1 MNTMLRE
8 PRKKGMIYLRKSQT
22 IIAGDTG
29 VLLANWISPKYDE
42 IQDGFEYQTK
52 AEITHIGNVA
62 ETNLFYE
69 IQYGEKWRFDYQ
81 IAPPNKPFEFPVSL
95 PVETEDINII
105 VDNKGTSDVIAEIT
119 LVGIYERER
128 FSTIEKR
135 RPVAINTSPLAPV
148 SGRRII

>member
-1 MNTMLRE
+1 MIRE
-8 PRKKGMIYLRKSQT
+8 PRKKGLIYLRKSQT
-22 IIAGDTG
+22 IAAGASG
-29 VLLANWISPKYDE
+29 ILLANWISPKYDE
-42 IQDGFEYQTK
+42 VEGEYEYQTK

-69 IQYGEKWRFDYQ
+69 IQYGEKWRFDYS

-105 VDNKGTSDVIAEIT
+105 VDNKGTSDVTAEIT

-135 RPVAINTSPLAPV
+135 RPKAIYTSPLASV
-148 SGRRII
+148 NGRKVI